1 MMNISV
7 VIWADDGELVERL
20 ERQRGILTV
29 ARTCIDM
36 VEIIALSETG
46 LADAVILAGVPDLV
60 ETRDIDAI
68 TERGVPV
75 VVLCDD
81 PAQAS
86 RLNRAGAH
94 VAAAGIDAV
103 ELGVL
108 IQHACGERQRRV
120 RSDGAKANVE
130 PAENPSGRRARI
142 VVFWGPNGSPGR
154 SLVALNYAVE
164 CALDEREVILLDA
177 DTYGATQAVQ
187 LGLLDEAAGLAQ
199 ICRTVDQDR
208 FDAHTLE
215 RICAPV
221 VIAGARMRVATG
233 LPRANRWP
241 ELRPTAL
248 RRAVL
253 ALQERCDVI
262 VIDVAGPLE
271 LDEELSFDTA
281 APQRNGVAA
290 AMLRIADEI
299 YAVGQANSIGVPRLI
314 RALDEMQASVGELA
328 VKVVFNKVSAASVG
342 SAPHR
347 ALEETWARFGP
358 AQPVVAYL
366 PHDPDAVESALL
378 AGSALAEIAPHSA
391 LRIGIAGLAG
401 RKIKARTRILPRRA
415 ASK

>member
-1 MMNISV
+1 MNISV
-7 VIWADDGELVERL
+7 VVWADDGELVELL

-29 ARTCIDM
+29 ARTCPEI
-36 VEIIALSETG
+36 VEAIALAETG

-60 ETRDIDAI
+60 ETGDIDAI
-68 TERGVPV
+68 IERGVPV

-86 RLNRAGAH
+86 RLGRAGAH
-94 VAAAGIDAV
+94 VAARGIDAV

-108 IQHACGERQRRV
+108 VERACSENLRAARTEGI
-120 RSDGAKANVE
+120 KAAPEKDEE
-130 PAENPSGRRARI
+130 PAGRRARI
-142 VVFWGPNGSPGR
+142 VVFWGPVGSPGR

-164 CALDEREVILLDA
+164 CALDEQEVILLDA

-208 FDAHTLE
+208 FDAQTLE

-253 ALQERCDVI
+253 ALRERCDVI
-262 VIDVAGPLE
+262 VLDIAGPLE

-281 APQRNGVAA
+281 APQRNGAAA

-299 YAVGQANSIGVPRLI
+299 FAVGQANSIGVPRLI
-314 RALDEMQASVGELA
+314 RALDEMQASVGEMD

-342 SAPHR
+342 SAPNR

-358 AQPVVAYL
+358 DQPVVAYL
-366 PHDPDAVESALL
+366 PHDPAAVESALL
-378 AGSALAEIAPHSA
+378 AGSALAEIAPQSA
-391 LRIGIAGLAG
+391 LRIGIAALAG
-401 RKIKARTRILPRRA
+401 RKIKARARILPRLA
-415 ASK
+415 PSK

>member
-1 MMNISV
+1 MNISV
-7 VIWADDGELVERL
+7 VLWADDGELIERL
-20 ERQRGILTV
+20 ERQRGVLTV
-29 ARTCIDM
+29 ARTCDEM
-36 VEIIALSETG
+36 VDVVALCETG
-46 LADAVILAGVPDLV
+46 LADAVILAGAPDLV
-60 ETRDIDAI
+60 ETGDIDAI

-81 PAQAS
+81 AAQSS

-94 VAAAGIDAV
+94 IAATSIDAV
-103 ELGVL
+103 ALGTLV
-108 IQHACGERQRRV
+108 ERICRDKQRGT
-120 RSDGAKANVE
+120 GAAGVKAVPETE
-130 PAENPSGRRARI
+130 PGQSARRGTV

-164 CALDEREVILLDA
+164 CALEGREVILLDA

-221 VIAGARMRVATG
+221 LIAGARMRVATG

-253 ALQERCDVI
+253 ALQERCDTI

-299 YAVGQANSIGVPRLI
+299 YAIGQANSIGVPRLI
-314 RALDEMQASVGELA
+314 RALEEMEASVGELA
-328 VKVVFNKVSAASVG
+328 VKVVFNKVSASSVG
-342 SAPHR
+342 SAPQR
-347 ALEETWARFGP
+347 ALAETWERFGP
-358 AQPVVAYL
+358 SHPVVAYL

-378 AGSALAEIAPHSA
+378 AGSALAEIAPGSA
-391 LRIGIAGLAG
+391 LRIAIAGLAG
-401 RKIKARTRILPRRA
+401 RKIRGRGRIQRVRTPSR
-415 ASK
+415 

>member
-1 MMNISV
+1 MNISV
-7 VIWADDGELVERL
+7 VLWADDGELIERL

-29 ARTCIDM
+29 ARSSQDM
-36 VEIIALSETG
+36 VEIIALCETG
-46 LADAVILAGVPDLV
+46 LADAVILAGAPDLV
-60 ETRDIDAI
+60 ETSDIDEI

-81 PAQAS
+81 AAQAN

-94 VAAAGIDAV
+94 IAATAIHAVDLGALLEVICRDKQRGTGTAGVKAAPLAEKGVA
-103 ELGVL
+103 
-108 IQHACGERQRRV
+108 QRRGKV
-120 RSDGAKANVE
+120 
-130 PAENPSGRRARI
+130 

-164 CALDEREVILLDA
+164 CALEGREVILLDA

-221 VIAGARMRVATG
+221 LIAGARMRVATG

-253 ALQERCDVI
+253 ALQERCDTV

-299 YAVGQANSIGVPRLI
+299 FAIGQANSIGVPRLI
-314 RALDEMQASVGELA
+314 RALEEMEASVGDLA

-342 SAPHR
+342 SAPQR
-347 ALEETWARFGP
+347 ALAETWERFGP
-358 AQPVVAYL
+358 RHPVVAYL
-366 PHDPDAVESALL
+366 PHDPEAVESALL
-378 AGSALAEIAPHSA
+378 AGSALAEIAPGSA
-391 LRIGIAGLAG
+391 LRIAIAGLAG
-401 RKIKARTRILPRRA
+401 RKIRARGRILRRNQAPR
-415 ASK
+415 